1 MRFAIRLL
9 ALCAGTALIS
19 VPALAADAGPIRIG
33 LTCPLTGGS
42 SPMGES
48 LRNAVS
54 LAVEE
59 INWKGGVL
67 GRPIE
72 LVVRDDEAN
81 PDKGRAIAEEL
92 IGKIGVVATI
102 GSCNTGVVLKSMDLY
117 QKARIPL
124 LVPVATGVAITRTFA
139 GEPEHYIFRIAA
151 NDEIQARLVAR
162 EAVERRGLRKVAV
175 FHDTT
180 AYGQQGRD
188 FLLAELA
195 KVGVR
200 PVLVEAFPL
209 GVRDLTPALTR
220 ARTAGAQAILT
231 YTVGPELAVIATGR
245 SRLRWGVPLIGSWP
259 LSWSNFL
266 QAAGAAA
273 EGARMPQ
280 TFIEAPINSRR
291 TEFIM
296 AYLGKYKL
304 RHMSSAIAAAQG
316 YDTMLILAAAL
327 REAGGTEGPKLR
339 AALENLQGRIAGVVT
354 TYERP
359 FTARDH
365 EAITDNMVVMGE
377 VRQGAIVFAHKEDEK
392 AAIVGRKRQP
402 DEMPTAVSIS
412 AESGD

>member
-1 MRFAIRLL
+1 MRLSRILL
-9 ALCAGTALIS
+9 ACLAGATLSAHG
-19 VPALAADAGPIRIG
+19 ADGSPIRIG

-48 LRNAVS
+48 LLNAVN

-67 GRPIE
+67 GRKIE

-92 IGKIGVVATI
+92 IAKVKVAATI
-102 GSCNTGVVLKSMDLY
+102 GSCNTGVVLKSMELY
-117 QKARIPL
+117 QKAKIPL
-124 LVPVATGVAITRTFA
+124 LVPVATGVAITRTYA
-139 GEPEHYIFRIAA
+139 AEPEHYIFRTAA

-162 EAVERRGLRKVAV
+162 EAVERRGYRRVAL

-180 AYGQQGRD
+180 AYGQQGKD
-188 FLLAELA
+188 FLIAELG
-195 KVGVR
+195 KVGVK
-200 PVLVEAFPL
+200 PVHVEAFAL
-209 GVRDLTPALTR
+209 GVKDLGAAL
-220 ARTAGAQAILT
+220 AKAKAAGAQAILT
-231 YTVGPELAVIATGR
+231 YTVGPELAVIASGR
-245 SRLRWGVPLIGSWP
+245 AKMGWNAPMIGSWP
-259 LSWSNFL
+259 LSWTNFL
-266 QAAGAAA
+266 QPAGAAA

-296 AYLGKYKL
+296 TYLGKTKVS
-304 RHMSSAIAAAQG
+304 RMSSAISAAQG

-327 REAGGTEGPKLR
+327 RQAGSTDGAKLR
-339 AALENLQGRIAGVVT
+339 AALENLEERIPGVVT

-359 FTARDH
+359 FTAQDH

-377 VRQGAIVFAHKEDEK
+377 VRKGAIAFAHKDDEK
-392 AAIVGRKRQP
+392 AAIVGRKRQS
-402 DEMPTAVSIS
+402 DVMPSAVSITS
-412 AESGD
+412 EEGK

>member
-1 MRFAIRLL
+1 MRFAKYLL
-9 ALCAGTALIS
+9 ALLAG
-19 VPALAADAGPIRIG
+19 AAFSSGPLHGAEPGPIRIG

-48 LRNAVS
+48 LLNAVS

-59 INWKGGVL
+59 INWKGGVQ
-67 GRPIE
+67 GRKIE

-81 PDKGRAIAEEL
+81 PDRGRAIAEEL
-92 IGKIGVVATI
+92 IGKVGVVATI

-139 GEPEHYIFRIAA
+139 GEPEHYIFRTAA

-162 EAVERRGLRKVAV
+162 ETAERRGLRKVAV

-180 AYGQQGRD
+180 AYGLQGRD
-188 FLLAELA
+188 FLIAELA

-200 PVLVEAFPL
+200 PVHVEAFPL
-209 GVRDLTPALTR
+209 GIRDLAPALTR
-220 ARTAGAQAILT
+220 ARAAGAQAILT
-231 YTVGPELAVIATGR
+231 YTVGPELAVIAGGR
-245 SRLRWGVPLIGSWP
+245 AQIRWGAPLIGSWP
-259 LSWSNFL
+259 LSWSSFL
-266 QAAGAAA
+266 QSAGAAA

-304 RHMSSAIAAAQG
+304 RRMSSAIAAAQG

-327 REAGGTEGPKLR
+327 RQAGGTEGPKLR
-339 AALENLQGRIAGVVT
+339 AALENLQERVAGVVT

-392 AAIVGRKRQP
+392 AAIVGRKRQADQIP
-402 DEMPTAVSIS
+402 GALNVS
-412 AESGD
+412 AGE